1 MAFILSSFLGG
12 AAERASEI
20 MQEERE
26 NTQKIVDASMK
37 FWTETGISNYKDRKA
52 KRKDLSMKFQTLS
65 EAGFTPDQLDIAAR
79 QNKVDDIIK
88 YIDVQRNRKLAINPS
103 EIVRM
108 SGDYK
113 ETGRTMDQVLDGVMG
128 RVNRGMTMSD
138 AIDDMGGKTK
148 GFLGQDLGKVAQK
161 RAEAFGS
168 AFGMSANELRALAT
182 DDITIDASPVS
193 GNIFLTDEVAAAQAQ
208 EIIQG
213 KGLTAGQESRLS
225 NDAVNA
231 FGVKRLTDQYGN
243 FTGFGGDNPKAIA
256 EASRATLE
264 ATIYFDK
271 IMKEGYV
278 DEETGQLIKPT
289 RNQARLKAQEFIYQK
304 GEAFNNLPPEE
315 RGILGQGSNSVA
327 DATRTMPN
335 YSGISTSE
343 LPSRIAQ
350 NLTGVNDDA
359 LLDQMFRQA
368 ERELQDRYM
377 KEKGMSPTQAI
388 SAAEAQMKII
398 RDSLQ

>member
-37 FWTETGISNYKDRKA
+37 FWTETGIGKYKERKA
-52 KRKDLSMKFQTLS
+52 KRKDLSMKFKTLS

-88 YIDVQRNRKLAINPS
+88 YIDVQRNRKLAITPS

-113 ETGRTMDQVLDGVMG
+113 ETGRTIDQVLDGVMG

-213 KGLTAGQESRLS
+213 KGLTAGQESKLS

-243 FTGFGGDNPKAIA
+243 FTGFGGDNPAAIA
-256 EASRATLE
+256 AASRATLE
-264 ATIYFDK
+264 AAIYFDK

-278 DEETGQLIKPT
+278 DENGQLIKPT
-289 RNQARLKAQEFIYQK
+289 RNQARLKAQEFIYAEGK
-304 GEAFNNLPPEE
+304 KFEELPPEK
-315 RGILGQGSNSVA
+315 RGVLGQGSNSGA
-327 DATRTMPN
+327 DATSTMPN

-368 ERELQDRYM
+368 ERELQDRYK
-377 KEKGMSPTQAI
+377 KEKGMSPAQAI

>member
-1 MAFILSSFLGG
+1 MSSFLGG
-12 AAERASEI
+12 AAKRASEI

-37 FWTETGISNYKDRKA
+37 FWTETGIGNYKERKA
-52 KRKDLSMKFQTLS
+52 KRKDLSMKFKTLS

-168 AFGMSANELRALAT
+168 AFGMSADELRALAT

-231 FGVKRLTDQYGN
+231 FGVKRLTDQFGN

-256 EASRATLE
+256 AASRATLE
-264 ATIYFDK
+264 AAIYFDK

-278 DEETGQLIKPT
+278 DENGQLIKPT
-289 RNQARLKAQEFIYQK
+289 RNQARLKAQEFIYAEGK
-304 GEAFNNLPPEE
+304 KFEELPPEK
-315 RGILGQGSNSVA
+315 RGILGQGSNSGA
-327 DATRTMPN
+327 DATSTMPN

-377 KEKGMSPTQAI
+377 KEKSMSPAQAI

>member
-20 MQEERE
+20 MEEERK
-26 NTQKIVDASMK
+26 NTQNIVDASMK
-37 FWTETGISNYKDRKA
+37 FWTETGIGNYKERKT

-128 RVNRGMTMSD
+128 KVNRGMTMSD

-148 GFLGQDLGKVAQK
+148 GFLGQDLGRVAQK

-168 AFGMSANELRALAT
+168 AFGMSADELRALAT

-225 NDAVNA
+225 NDAVTA
-231 FGVKRLTDQYGN
+231 FGVKRLTDNYGN

-256 EASRATLE
+256 AASRATLE

-278 DEETGQLIKPT
+278 DENGQLIKPT
-289 RNQARLKAQEFIYQK
+289 RNQARLKAQEFIYAEGK
-304 GEAFNNLPPEE
+304 KFEELPEEE

-368 ERELQDRYM
+368 ERELQDRYK

>member
-1 MAFILSSFLGG
+1 MSSFLGG
-12 AAERASEI
+12 AAKRASEI

-37 FWTETGISNYKDRKA
+37 FWTETGIGNYKERKA
-52 KRKDLSMKFQTLS
+52 KRKDLSMKFKTLS

-168 AFGMSANELRALAT
+168 AFGMSADELRALAT

-231 FGVKRLTDQYGN
+231 FGVERLTDNYGN
-243 FTGFGGDNPKAIA
+243 FTGFGGNNPKAIA
-256 EASRATLE
+256 AASRATLE
-264 ATIYFDK
+264 AAIYFDK

-278 DEETGQLIKPT
+278 DENGQLIKPT
-289 RNQARLKAQEFIYQK
+289 RNQARLKAQEFIYAEGK
-304 GEAFNNLPPEE
+304 KFEELPPEE
-315 RGILGQGSNSVA
+315 RGILGQGSNSGA
-327 DATRTMPN
+327 DATSTMPN

-377 KEKGMSPTQAI
+377 KEKGMSPAQAI